1 MTALITKI
9 KIHGYRIYKDFV
21 MLPNPKLN
29 LLVGGNEAGKSSLME
44 AVALALTARVGG
56 RTATE
61 ELNPYWFNTSLV
73 ADFLNARR
81 AGERVAMPEISIE
94 LFFDNRA
101 DLQFLCGAA
110 NSDVP
115 TNACPG
121 VSLKILPNPEYAPEL
136 DEWLKSPSALLP
148 VEYYTVEWRSFAD
161 QQLTKRPRQLA
172 VGIIDSRTVRSSS
185 GVDYHLRQILSDHL
199 EPAEKASISLAYRDV
214 KASMSDNALKDV
226 NKRLGILEASLQEQP
241 MSLAMD
247 QSSRTSWEAAVTP
260 HVNDVPFS
268 MSGQGEQ
275 ASIKISL
282 AMSRHADKANIVMI
296 EEPENHL
303 SHTSLTTLL
312 ARIEKL
318 AGDQQQLFITTHS
331 TYVLNRMGLGSLIL
345 IGRSTAT
352 KITELEPTTVS
363 YFQRLPGYDTLR
375 MALAK
380 KIVLVEGP
388 SDEIVFERIFHDR
401 YGLYPMACG
410 IDVLSMRG
418 LALSRCL
425 QLCKALD
432 KPVAV
437 LRDNDGTDPAELR
450 APVEHLLSADR
461 RELFIGTVETGRTL
475 EPQLISHNGEKAM
488 REILGIKD
496 AAVLE
501 TWMQREKTE
510 GALRIAQSKLALF
523 PPAYMVAAAE
533 FIHG

>member
-226 NKRLGILEASLQEQP
+226 NKRLGILEASLHEQP

-247 QSSRTSWEAAVTP
+247 QSSRTSWEA
-260 HVNDVPFS
+260 
-268 MSGQGEQ
+268 G
-275 ASIKISL
+275 
-282 AMSRHADKANIVMI
+282 
-296 EEPENHL
+296 
-303 SHTSLTTLL
+303 
-312 ARIEKL
+312 
-318 AGDQQQLFITTHS
+318 
-331 TYVLNRMGLGSLIL
+331 
-345 IGRSTAT
+345 
-352 KITELEPTTVS
+352 
-363 YFQRLPGYDTLR
+363 
-375 MALAK
+375 
-380 KIVLVEGP
+380 
-388 SDEIVFERIFHDR
+388 
-401 YGLYPMACG
+401 
-410 IDVLSMRG
+410 
-418 LALSRCL
+418 
-425 QLCKALD
+425 
-432 KPVAV
+432 
-437 LRDNDGTDPAELR
+437 
-450 APVEHLLSADR
+450 
-461 RELFIGTVETGRTL
+461 
-475 EPQLISHNGEKAM
+475 
-488 REILGIKD
+488 
-496 AAVLE
+496 
-501 TWMQREKTE
+501 
-510 GALRIAQSKLALF
+510 
-523 PPAYMVAAAE
+523 
-533 FIHG
+533 